1 MAVPTRRAQTASASA
16 VQCRPQRRQQE
27 RGRRH
32 PVAGG
37 GREEEAPAAR
47 ETQRLLTKSILFQL
61 ADIFFNVWF
70 LE

>member
-1 MAVPTRRAQTASASA
+1 MVVPTRPAQTASA
-16 VQCRPQRRQQE
+16 VQCGPQRRQQE

-47 ETQRLLTKSILFQL
+47 EPQRLLTKRISFLVGGY
-61 ADIFFNVWF
+61 FFNVWF
-70 LE
+70 LK